1 MKAHLLDLIGKE
13 HPIRILL
20 LLRSKGPKR
29 FSEIEVATGL
39 NPAQVDRSLK
49 LLREG
54 MWVIPET
61 LAEEEGPVHVR
72 YRISERGEA
81 LLNALDAFRNS
92 LDHQR
97 SVIGNQTVNEV
108 EALYA

>member
-1 MKAHLLDLIGKE
+1 MKVRLLDLIGKE

-29 FSEIEVATGL
+29 FSEIEETTGL

-49 LLREG
+49 QLREG
-54 MWVIPET
+54 MWIIPET
-61 LAEEEGPVHVR
+61 IPEEEGPVHVR
-72 YRISERGEA
+72 YRVSDRGEV
-81 LLNALDAFRNS
+81 LLNALDAFRSS
-92 LDHQR
+92 LADHR
-97 SVIGNQTVNEV
+97 SALGEETVDEL

>member
-1 MKAHLLDLIGKE
+1 MKAHLLDLIGKQ
-13 HPIRILL
+13 HPVRILL
-20 LLRSKGPKR
+20 LLRRKGPKR
-29 FSEIEVATGL
+29 FSEIEEATGL

-49 LLREG
+49 LLLKE

-61 LAEEEGPVHVR
+61 SPENDGPIHVH
-72 YRISERGEA
+72 YGIGNRGEA

-92 LDHQR
+92 LVHQR
-97 SVIGNQTVNEV
+97 SAIGDETVNEL